1 MPANIEVETKH
12 RMKKTSDLLVQEL
25 AKLRTGRASPALLD
39 GIKVEYYGNQVPL
52 NQVAAISIPDP
63 KMIVIQPWDKSV
75 LPEIEKAVYKA
86 QTGLVPNN
94 DGNLIRI
101 SIPLL
106 TEERRRDLIKLVHKL
121 GEDTKVAIRNIRRE
135 ANDLIKKQEK
145 DKQISEDESRQLSS
159 RIQKTTDD
167 SIKSVDEILKTK
179 EKEVMEI

>member
-1 MPANIEVETKH
+1 MPANIEVETKN

-39 GIKVEYYGNQVPL
+39 GIKVEYYGNPVPL

-145 DKQISEDESRQLSS
+145 DKQISEDESHQLSS